1 MNEENPGRTLSYWDV
16 QLSRMLVEKNPRME
30 NPQMENQQIE
40 LFGADPDAPD
50 ASRGGSKR
58 SSEPPTQK
66 SQTCAAAS
74 TSLSTE
80 TPSPVAPPSS
90 GEPSRL
96 DRNEGVAPALSL
108 EVRRRSNPR
117 CLQQESPRKES
128 PRKEIIGTENV
139 VSALLAQLE
148 STESER
154 QRLMITGLAA
164 EMGLLSDL
172 THWVARQERPMTRG
186 EKQRER
192 GNWT

>member
-1 MNEENPGRTLSYWDV
+1 
-16 QLSRMLVEKNPRME
+16 
-30 NPQMENQQIE
+30 
-40 LFGADPDAPD
+40 
-50 ASRGGSKR
+50 
-58 SSEPPTQK
+58 
-66 SQTCAAAS
+66 
-74 TSLSTE
+74 
-80 TPSPVAPPSS
+80 
-90 GEPSRL
+90 L

-117 CLQQESPRKES
+117 CLQQESPRQENARQENA
-128 PRKEIIGTENV
+128 RKEIIGTENV
-139 VSALLAQLE
+139 VSALLGQLE

-186 EKQRER
+186 EKQREW

>member
-1 MNEENPGRTLSYWDV
+1 
-16 QLSRMLVEKNPRME
+16 ME
-30 NPQMENQQIE
+30 SQQMENQQIE

-50 ASRGGSKR
+50 GGKGGSKR
-58 SSEPPTQK
+58 SSEPPTQT

-74 TSLSTE
+74 TALSTE

-90 GEPSRL
+90 EEPSRW
-96 DRNEGVAPALSL
+96 DRNEGIAPALSL

-117 CLQQESPRKES
+117 CLQQENPRQ
-128 PRKEIIGTENV
+128 EIIGTETV

-192 GNWT
+192 GNCT